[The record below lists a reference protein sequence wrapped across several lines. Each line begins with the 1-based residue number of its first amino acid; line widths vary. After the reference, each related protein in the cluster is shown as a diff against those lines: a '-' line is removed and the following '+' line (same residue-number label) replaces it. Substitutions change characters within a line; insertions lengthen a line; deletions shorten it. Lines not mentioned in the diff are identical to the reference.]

1 MAQILDIQATVV
13 TGDVLSAAHRGEALV
28 RVPAGA
34 VITPSGWD
42 YLRYHKLRL
51 HDGAATPTSPQSS
64 PGRTTAAPAAP
75 AATAG
80 QAIAEVLPAGFEA
93 GLVSKGRYDHPD
105 RAYGCRT
112 EEFGSGFVE
121 PASCDG
127 CAVKAVAAQTGGSCG
142 CGGCNK
148 EAAGTTPGGTSSGAT
163 SSGGSVDEALVQ
175 RLTDEI
181 MRRLGQ

>member
-51 HDGAATPTSPQSS
+51 HDGAAAAASPQIA
-64 PGRTTAAPAAP
+64 PGRPAAAP

-127 CAVKAVAAQTGGSCG
+127 CAVKAAARTGGSCG

-148 EAAGTTPGGTSSGAT
+148 EAAGSTPGGT